1 MACIR
6 YSITKHPH
14 DVADGSVSYAAGMC
28 HKFSVFTVVIWS
40 SERLDGRLWQSIVT
54 TQSSERH
61 QVTLQCPPLP
71 SLLLHIHWTVI
82 TTHIQRIRFTSVTLK
97 GRTYSRMSPH
107 LECQLFDLLWTT

>member
-40 SERLDGRLWQSIVT
+40 SERLDGRL
-54 TQSSERH
+54 
-61 QVTLQCPPLP
+61 
-71 SLLLHIHWTVI
+71 
-82 TTHIQRIRFTSVTLK
+82 
-97 GRTYSRMSPH
+97 
-107 LECQLFDLLWTT
+107 